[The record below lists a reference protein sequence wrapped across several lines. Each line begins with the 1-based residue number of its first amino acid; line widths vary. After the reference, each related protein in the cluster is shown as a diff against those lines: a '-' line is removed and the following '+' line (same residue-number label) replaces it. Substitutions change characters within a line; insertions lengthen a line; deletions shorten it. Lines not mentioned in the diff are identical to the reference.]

1 MARRSVDWNEGLAK
15 DLRDAEFAREFLLA
29 AIEEDIPLQEALG
42 KVIRSYGIKE
52 FSKKVKMPSSNIV
65 RAINPDSN
73 PTIETLR
80 KLLKPFK
87 LDLGLK
93 EAS

>member
-1 MARRSVDWNEGLAK
+1 MARRSIDWNEGLAK
-15 DLRDAEFAREFLLA
+15 DLRDTEFAREFLLA
-29 AIEEDIPLQEALG
+29 AIEEGIPLQQALG
-42 KVIRSYGIKE
+42 KVIRAYGIKE

-65 RAINPDSN
+65 RAIHPTSN